1 MRHISRR
8 ARDLKR
14 AQAHN
19 RASHGPH
26 IAITRETTTNK
37 RGFEGK
43 IMKTNDVAKDIS
55 QWQAAMASVGPNN
68 PKIQQRPCAGNV
80 AELLPEPRQSKDRT
94 YQHGPLQQ
102 PSHLWADTV
111 TASDKDI
118 TKGRRYQTKRNF

>member
-1 MRHISRR
+1 MRHTSRR

-19 RASHGPH
+19 RAGSVAHHNPRKEKVGGEP
-26 IAITRETTTNK
+26 
-37 RGFEGK
+37 
-43 IMKTNDVAKDIS
+43 MKVR
-55 QWQAAMASVGPNN
+55 QWQAVMASVGPNN